1 MNNETG
7 GSVWDNPPA
16 GADFSI
22 RLPQVPR
29 QADLDAADPASVD
42 AALRAVVHDSLLP
55 LTSGLSIMF
64 MINMVLHLIFVS
76 MPYAAYI
83 SFLAAATAVGALL
96 LRLLLQTIPSDHIR
110 MHALS
115 GTVGAVVLVHILTT
129 QIITGTVPLTQFT
142 LGIVGAGVVIMS
154 RRWFI
159 GFLAVAI
166 TTWGVLSLF
175 LFPIMDLV
183 IPGISVAAA
192 AAFSGMVHVVRR
204 RTNVRAERL
213 RLISESQ
220 KQALQKALE
229 SEEQQLA
236 SLSRSQAALRD
247 TMSDLQSAKGKL
259 ERRER
264 ELSETVTALTKAKKQ
279 AEESSRIKSAMLAN
293 MSHEVRTPLTAII
306 GFGEILE
313 EESTGQSGHFARLI
327 VKSSHRLMETLD
339 SVLKLSRLE
348 ADKVELD
355 HQKVDLVEEARAII
369 VEQSNRSEQAKVQLE
384 LDAVVPTCWCY
395 LDPGAIQRIL
405 RNLVGNAIKFTDAG
419 GSVTVRVGHCGHPP
433 TDPDAIRS
441 GGEVHVLD
449 DPPERADHAVLQ
461 VEDNGIGMSK
471 EFQANMFEAF
481 HQESQGL
488 NRSHEGSGLGLS
500 ITHRL
505 VVLMEGDIYVGS
517 TKGEGTTFTLYFPKN
532 SDKQTKSQ
540 LKDASPR
547 SESDSGTSSSVLETE
562 LSTS

>member
-7 GSVWDNPPA
+7 GSVWDDPPA
-16 GADFSI
+16 GADFSF
-22 RLPQVPR
+22 RLPSVPR
-29 QADLDAADPASVD
+29 QADLDAVNPASVD

-55 LTSGLSIMF
+55 LTTGLSVMF

-115 GTVGAVVLVHILTT
+115 GIVGGVVLVHTLTT
-129 QIITGTVPLTQFT
+129 QIITGSIPLTQLT
-142 LGIVGAGVVIMS
+142 LGIVGAGVIIMS

-159 GFLAVAI
+159 AFLAVAI
-166 TTWGVLSLF
+166 TTWGVISLF
-175 LFPIMDLV
+175 LFPFMDLV

-192 AAFSGMVHVVRR
+192 AAFSGMIHVVRR
-204 RTNVRAERL
+204 RTNVRAESL
-213 RLISESQ
+213 RLVSESQ
-220 KQALQKALE
+220 KQALQDALE

-236 SLSRSQAALRD
+236 SLSRSQETLRD
-247 TMSDLQSAKGKL
+247 TMSDLQSAKKKL
-259 ERRER
+259 ERREK

-306 GFGEILE
+306 GFGEVLK
-313 EESTGQSGHFARLI
+313 EESSGESGHFARLI

-348 ADKVELD
+348 ADKVDLD
-355 HQKVDLVEEARAII
+355 HQRIDLVEEARA
-369 VEQSNRSEQAKVQLE
+369 VMLEQSNRSEQANVQLE
-384 LDAVVPTCWCY
+384 IEAITPACWCY

-419 GSVTVRVGHCGHPP
+419 GGVTVRVGHSAHPP
-433 TDPDAIRS
+433 TDPEAVRS
-441 GGEVHVLD
+441 GGEIHVLD
-449 DPPERADHAVLQ
+449 DLPERADHAVLQ
-461 VEDNGIGMSK
+461 IEDNGIGMSP

-505 VVLMEGDIYVGS
+505 VLLMEGDIYVES
-517 TKGEGTTFTLYFPKN
+517 AKGEGTTFTLYFPKN
-532 SDKQTKSQ
+532 SHKEATRSFE
-540 LKDASPR
+540 DASPR
-547 SESDSGTSSSVLETE
+547 SGSDAGSAPPVPETE